1 MMSPQNIP
9 SCALVEELF
18 LVYGVQIRQLVN
30 YMYIYMRTL
39 VHVHYQYNMYVYVQ
53 YIYSCTLYIHVCVHY
68 ISNINGSMLSVHH
81 I

>member
-30 YMYIYMRTL
+30 YMYIYIRTL
-39 VHVHYQYNMYVYVQ
+39 VHVHYQYNMYVYVL
-53 YIYSCTLYIHVCVHY
+53 YICTLYIHVCVHY
-68 ISNINGSMLSVHH
+68 ISNINGSMLSVHR